1 MKNNDLNYLHD
12 VLVKM
17 DDRLVDMH
25 EVQIKQQASLDHH
38 ILRTDLLEREL
49 VPLRKH
55 VYMAQGVGAFLL
67 ILSLIAT
74 IYAAVK

>member
-1 MKNNDLNYLHD
+1 MKFIHD

-17 DDRLVDMH
+17 DDRLDDMH
-25 EVQIKQQASLDHH
+25 EVQIKQQSSLDHH

-55 VYMAQGVGAFLL
+55 VYMAQGIGAFLL